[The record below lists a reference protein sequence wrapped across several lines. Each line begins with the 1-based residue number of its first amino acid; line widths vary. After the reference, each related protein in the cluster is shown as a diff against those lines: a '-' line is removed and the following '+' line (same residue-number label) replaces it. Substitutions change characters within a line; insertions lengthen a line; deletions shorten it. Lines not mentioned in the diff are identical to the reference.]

1 MRKQIER
8 KRIEYEKLREQRLK
22 FEIELENFKIQQAV
36 EKKELEQMTQDLHGV
51 NIASGHQSEPTT
63 PPEYRDHNF
72 PSIYSRRNR
81 YSSSS
86 LISPPGL
93 GAGRNPRPGSQLQS
107 PPVEAP
113 QAQGNSGNT
122 DKLPSKSVP
131 GSRRGS
137 NDRITPYTTE
147 TPTTGQRST
156 AYVIAKIAIV
166 FELSFSHETLSS
178 SRFLFAILEYC
189 FSRFS
194 SLTTFSSTLLRNS
207 LTVCVGRKNR
217 YSMPV
222 TSSMTRKRESVPEYS
237 EAMGNFHINTT
248 GFLFGDDDDKPSAHT
263 ESATSPDVNT
273 YLQMNTTD
281 DKFPILIRNNQRV
294 SQVAGH
300 GEGPTNGQPQ
310 LSASSAALDL
320 ALTQTPAVDSQT
332 NGWAALGRHRPSQQS
347 LPQNNLDTGTNN
359 RLSIDS
365 LNGSSRQS
373 LDESIES
380 PLTARQVNR
389 HSMEAT
395 LAAYGQHSLSSQ
407 PSNKAPTNRP
417 SLANLQ
423 SSYSTNDIFTIK
435 KAVGVVS
442 PISPPMTKAEQHFHN
457 HNASL
462 GRIPANAVNPR
473 HSRDLHKTDEAQ
485 DEKPTPQKATQSE
498 LHASAPPFGPSM
510 MSSVTSE
517 QVVPGYGN
525 MTAFANPAYYGGY
538 GMQQVMNMG
547 MTPLAM
553 NGQANFGNQMTAFQN
568 QVPYSTYQHNAHRP
582 ARFDSQARIIR
593 ERRIQNQ
600 EGW

>member
-1 MRKQIER
+1 M
-8 KRIEYEKLREQRLK
+8 
-22 FEIELENFKIQQAV
+22 

-51 NIASGHQSEPTT
+51 SIASGHQSEPTT

-86 LISPPGL
+86 LMSPPGL
-93 GAGRNPRPGSQLQS
+93 GANRNPRSGSQLQS
-107 PPVEAP
+107 PPAEAR
-113 QAQGNSGNT
+113 QAQGDAGNT

-137 NDRITPYTTE
+137 NDRITPYTAESATI
-147 TPTTGQRST
+147 GQRST
-156 AYVIAKIAIV
+156 AYVTVIAVILLQFPIGNQFSELMIPLFRGSLFPLQITYYILCCCYVFIKSYHRIHLIV
-166 FELSFSHETLSS
+166 LN
-178 SRFLFAILEYC
+178 C
-189 FSRFS
+189 
-194 SLTTFSSTLLRNS
+194 
-207 LTVCVGRKNR
+207 RKNR

-237 EAMGNFHINTT
+237 EAMGHFHINTT
-248 GFLFGDDDDKPSAHT
+248 GFLFGDDDDKPSAQT

-294 SQVAGH
+294 SEVASH
-300 GEGPTNGQPQ
+300 GRDPANGRLQ

-332 NGWAALGRHRPSQQS
+332 NGWAALGRHRSSQQS
-347 LPQNNLDTGTNN
+347 LPQNTLDAVTNN
-359 RLSIDS
+359 RLSTDS
-365 LNGSSRQS
+365 LNGSSHQS

-395 LAAYGQHSLSSQ
+395 LAAYGQQNLSGQ
-407 PSNKAPTNRP
+407 TSNKTSINRP

-423 SSYSTNDIFTIK
+423 SSYSTNDIFTMK

-442 PISPPMTKAEQHFHN
+442 PISPPKTKAEQQLHN

-473 HSRDLHKTDEAQ
+473 HSRDLHKPDEAQ
-485 DEKPTPQKATQSE
+485 DEKPKPQKSTQSE

-510 MSSVTSE
+510 MSSVTAE
-517 QVVPGYGN
+517 QVAPGYGN
-525 MTAFANPAYYGGY
+525 IPAYTNPAYYGGY

-553 NGQANFGNQMTAFQN
+553 NGQATFGNQLATFQN
-568 QVPYSTYQHNAHRP
+568 HAAYPAYPQNVPRP

-600 EGW
+600 EGG